1 MTRDPHQ
8 RTRILIADDN
18 DEVLELVRVL
28 LGRAGHQVLIACDG
42 RTALRGLFTRRPD
55 LMVVNLDIPIL
66 DGWRVL
72 ESVRHLSDLPVIVL
86 SSSDNEFDHAR
97 ALRAG
102 ADDWVHTPC
111 SGELLLERIEA
122 ALAIVADPEPEI
134 DDGITVVDLLQ
145 RRG

>member
-1 MTRDPHQ
+1 MTRDPLQ
-8 RTRILIADDN
+8 RTRILIADDD

-28 LGRAGHQVLIACDG
+28 LGRAGYQVLIACDG

-55 LMVVNLDIPIL
+55 LMVVNLDIPLL

-86 SSSDNEFDHAR
+86 SSSDNEFDRAR

-111 SGELLLERIEA
+111 SGEMLLERIEN
-122 ALAIVADPEPEI
+122 LLVTVADDEPDI
-134 DDGITVVDLLQ
+134 DDGLTVVDMLQ
-145 RRG
+145 HRA